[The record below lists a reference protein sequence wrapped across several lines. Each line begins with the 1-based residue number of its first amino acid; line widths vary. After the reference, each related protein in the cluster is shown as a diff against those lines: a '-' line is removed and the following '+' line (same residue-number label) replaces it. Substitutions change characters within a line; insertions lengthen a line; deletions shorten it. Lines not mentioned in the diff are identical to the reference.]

1 MSVTGIS
8 TAERTQP
15 GELVGLVFDGLTA
28 SGLEAHPLGG
38 DGSRLV
44 ITYPHARCVL
54 AVSDCGLVEWEC
66 CPLPGCPPDP
76 GQVADLATALLT
88 GRTDVFPRL
97 GHGYGMPDLTLKGVV
112 GLELKARGLDAELEV
127 YEDRAHFDARSL
139 IVATCPA
146 AADPATVQVSDDGCV
161 TWTCDYWDDPATP
174 AWDPGGVLAPGPAE
188 VAAAV
193 VTTVTAAMVQA
204 PGASVAVPS

>member
-8 TAERTQP
+8 AA
-15 GELVGLVFDGLTA
+15 ELVRLVFDGLIA
-28 SGLEAHPLGG
+28 SGLEARPLRG

-44 ITYPHARCVL
+44 ITWPHARCL
-54 AVSDCGLVEWEC
+54 LTVSDCGLAEWGC

-88 GRTDVFPRL
+88 GRAGVFPRL
-97 GHGYGMPDLTLKGVV
+97 GSGYGMPDLTLKGVV
-112 GLELKARGLDAELEV
+112 GLELKARGLDVELEV
-127 YEDRAHFDARSL
+127 YEDRAHFDARSS
-139 IVATCPA
+139 IVATRPA
-146 AADPATVQVSDDGCV
+146 AAAPATVQVSDDGSV

-174 AWDPGGVLAPGPAE
+174 AWNQGSVPVPGPAE

-193 VTTVTAAMVQA
+193 VATMTAALAQA
-204 PGASVAVPS
+204 PGVSSAVRS

>member
-1 MSVTGIS
+1 MNMTGIS
-8 TAERTQP
+8 AAERTQP
-15 GELVGLVFDGLTA
+15 GELVRLLCDGLTA
-28 SGLEAHPLGG
+28 SGLEARPLRG

-44 ITYPHARCVL
+44 ITCPRARCL
-54 AVSDCGLVEWEC
+54 LTVSDCGLAEWEC

-88 GRTDVFPRL
+88 GRAGVFPRL
-97 GHGYGMPDLTLKGVV
+97 GCGYGMPDLTLKGVV
-112 GLELKARGLDAELEV
+112 GLELKARGLDVELEV

-139 IVATCPA
+139 IVVTSSA

-174 AWDPGGVLAPGPAE
+174 AWDPDGVLIPSPAE

-193 VTTVTAAMVQA
+193 VATVTAALAQA
-204 PGASVAVPS
+204 SGVSSEVRS